1 MLAARM
7 PTPEDDMNVTPA
19 DLLRALQ
26 ALTQGLETG
35 IARLE
40 TVIHHAEANIVEA
53 LNKDRKIEAHWTK
66 HGDIEAR
73 LRVKGR

>member
-1 MLAARM
+1 MLARM
-7 PTPEDDMNVTPA
+7 PAPEDDLNVTPA

-26 ALTQGLETG
+26 ALNKSLDVG

-53 LNKDRKIEAHWTK
+53 LNKDRKIEAHWNK
-66 HGDIEAR
+66 HGEIEAR
-73 LRVKGR
+73 LRVKGS